1 VVFTKQS
8 LFEGIIPQLVPQI
21 YCEEGRSSA
30 VEPQFRRMRIDEK
43 VLTFPYLY
51 NKTKNLYNKTK
62 KMVKEHNRANGF
74 KLLTALLYK
83 RGEDSLLEKPVERE
97 KEREG
102 ERGREGEERVR
113 RKRRQKTEGEKR
125 RKRRKRQ
132 RREER

>member
-1 VVFTKQS
+1 MVFTKQS
-8 LFEGIIPQLVPQI
+8 LFEGIIPQLVPQT

-51 NKTKNLYNKTK
+51 NKTKT
-62 KMVKEHNRANGF
+62 MIKEHNRANGF

-83 RGEDSLLEKPVERE
+83 RGEDSLLEKPEERE
-97 KEREG
+97 KAREG